1 MSRGHVHL
9 ELDILVLLV
18 RLHLDLLLKLNHRLK
33 LGVVL
38 ALGGALCV
46 SEAQRTPVSVVG
58 FVSWSAIVQKMEV
71 GGRQRCGHM
80 TQHVSRVE
88 RPRACGAAVGATCL
102 DAMWIAWLLL
112 LPCVLAHTI
121 DLLPHTEHCFFED
134 MHVGD
139 EMTLTYQVSGG
150 GHLDIDVRIRDPD
163 GQLLFQQ
170 LRKDT
175 GTYDFIADADGRY
188 TYCFSNEFSTISDKT
203 LRYVTNAH
211 AVSTCTAFCTSLRKR
226 D

>member
-1 MSRGHVHL
+1 
-9 ELDILVLLV
+9 
-18 RLHLDLLLKLNHRLK
+18 
-33 LGVVL
+33 
-38 ALGGALCV
+38 
-46 SEAQRTPVSVVG
+46 
-58 FVSWSAIVQKMEV
+58 
-71 GGRQRCGHM
+71 
-80 TQHVSRVE
+80 
-88 RPRACGAAVGATCL
+88 
-102 DAMWIAWLLL
+102 MWIAWLLL

-175 GTYDFIADADGRY
+175 GTYDFVADADGRFNVHGILY
-188 TYCFSNEFSTISDKT
+188 LTEEEGLIPAERELRDLATNVQLFKDEQEYLVMRERVHRNTAESTNSRVKWWSIVQT
-203 LRYVTNAH
+203 VLIV
-211 AVSTCTAFCTSLRKR
+211 AVCAFQVQFEVRRTI
-226 D
+226 